1 MKFENKKRESGANI
15 LVYSRIDSEGCFWE
29 RGENKFAKEM
39 VGEPSPKDSSRMIV
53 RAWKESGEAT
63 GRDVYP

>member
-1 MKFENKKRESGANI
+1 MEFENKKRESKANVP
-15 LVYSRIDSEGCFWE
+15 VYIRIDSEGCFWE
-29 RGENKFAKEM
+29 RGENKFAEM
-39 VGEPSPKDSSRMIV
+39 VGEPSPKYSSRMIV